1 LEWLDLL
8 LQTLDLPVGDDRH
21 PFSVRLLSFDNLL
34 TAPSEQFCPVVMAA
48 KDKEFL
54 ANGTPADT
62 VELGLTSMSSG
73 FTIADRFFGH
83 KVRSVYCYN
92 LVVCL
97 FIVLAAICFES
108 CLRCAYVRVL
118 VCFFSNGREV
128 FYPKM

>member
-1 LEWLDLL
+1 MFNGLTCFFISVHFKWLDLL
-8 LQTLDLPVGDDRH
+8 LQTLDLPIGDDRH

-62 VELGLTSMSSG
+62 VELGLTSISSG

-83 KVRSVYCYN
+83 KVRSVSCYN
-92 LVVCL
+92 FGCLLVY
-97 FIVLAAICFES
+97 S
-108 CLRCAYVRVL
+108 
-118 VCFFSNGREV
+118 FSRNLL
-128 FYPKM
+128 